1 MSEFREKLVGSYI
14 YENSV
19 KNYLEKI
26 ESIEEIL
33 IWRASRTGEIV
44 YEFLKKFNL
53 EGKVKGFI
61 DSDPKKYRGGGTLI
75 I

>member
-1 MSEFREKLVGSYI
+1 MSEFREKLVEPYI

-44 YEFLKKFNL
+44 YEFLKESNL
-53 EGKVKGFI
+53 ESKVKGFI
-61 DSDPKKYRGGGTLI
+61 DSDPKKYRGGGILI
-75 I
+75 V